1 MKSLDDSQL
10 VSKYLDGQEIAL
22 SVIINRHKD
31 NLFNFI
37 FSKVYDTDIANDI
50 FQETFIKVIIKL
62 KEGKY
67 TEEGKFLPWLMRI
80 AYNQTIDYFRAK
92 KKLNTV
98 SENCL
103 QEECSLFDFLHF
115 TEENIE
121 SKIIKTQI
129 EEDVLRLIDILP
141 DEQKEVLELRI
152 FKGLSFKEIAEDTGV
167 SINTALG
174 RMRYAVINLRK
185 FIEENN
191 IILTL

>member
-1 MKSLDDSQL
+1 MESLEDSQL
-10 VSKYLDGQEIAL
+10 VNKYLNGCEVAL

-37 FSKVYDTDIANDI
+37 FSKVYDIDIANDI
-50 FQETFIKVIIKL
+50 FQDTFIKVIIKL

-80 AYNQTIDYFRAK
+80 AYNQTIDHFRTQ

-103 QEECSLFDFLHF
+103 QEEYSLFDFLHF

-121 SKIIKTQI
+121 SIIIKNQI
-129 EEDVLRLIDILP
+129 EEDVLRLIDVLP
-141 DEQKEVLELRI
+141 NEQREVLELRI

-191 IILTL
+191 IILTP

>member
-37 FSKVYDTDIANDI
+37 FTKVYDTDIANDI

-80 AYNQTIDYFRAK
+80 AYNQTIDYFRAR

-103 QEECSLFDFLHF
+103 QEEYSLFDFLYF

-129 EEDVLRLIDILP
+129 EEDVLKLIDILP

>member
-80 AYNQTIDYFRAK
+80 AYNQTIDYFRAR

-103 QEECSLFDFLHF
+103 QEEYSLFDFLYF

-129 EEDVLRLIDILP
+129 EEDVLKLIDILP

>member
-1 MKSLDDSQL
+1 MKSLEDSQL
-10 VSKYLDGQEIAL
+10 VKKYINGCEFAL

-31 NLFNFI
+31 NVFNFI
-37 FSKVYDTDIANDI
+37 FSKVYDTEVANDI
-50 FQETFIKVIIKL
+50 FQETFIKVITKL

-67 TEEGKFLPWLMRI
+67 KEEGKFLPWLMRI
-80 AYNQTIDYFRAK
+80 AHNQTIDHFRTK
-92 KKLNTV
+92 KKLNTI

-103 QEECSLFDFLHF
+103 REECSLFDFFHF

-121 SKIIKTQI
+121 SITIKNQI
-129 EEDVLRLIDILP
+129 EEDVLKLIDILP
-141 DEQKEVLELRI
+141 SEQREVLQLRL

-174 RMRYAVINLRK
+174 RMRYAILNIRK
-185 FIEENN
+185 FVDDNK